1 MPAAPLLASSVYSG
15 LVQSVT
21 SANSLFCV
29 RKNVSK
35 SVRSSFLCSMI
46 WRSLVVV
53 FLLFFCSFVTRG
65 QSFISSRTA
74 LYKAAAEQKVC
85 VLFEQQNPSIF
96 SQAWSSTVSSPD
108 VVLKKLLPDYANDFS
123 PEEQREFSA
132 TFSSTQLAHQKALLD
147 FYGPLLERKLLLHQ
161 LPGVLKY
168 LPTALTGNCASYTD
182 AFQRRGMWALSYPI
196 AQKYRLRV
204 DSLIDERCGGD
215 LTTEAAARYLS
226 DLNQLFPN
234 DLARVLLAYW
244 KSPAYVL
251 SLAENGTSF
260 ASFTQEEDKSFIRYF
275 MYVSTLLH
283 QLPLPNA
290 LEAYFD
296 VYGAYRLHFFER
308 TVSFRSLQQVYG
320 LSVEE
325 LRSINPVYIGEKID
339 SSYRRLSFLLPTAA
353 SERFSQNGNE
363 LYNYKEKLP
372 VIDVVDEF
380 VYHRVKS
387 GETLGGIAKKYRV
400 SVNQI
405 KAWNN
410 LKRTTI
416 RKGQNLKIRQHKR
429 VVRAVEITQPLPT
442 PVLPSTPADTA
453 VVAPIITPKVEVKPP
468 QPKSKTHT
476 VKEGESLW
484 LIAKKYKTTPEKLMK
499 LNGIGEHIRPGQ
511 KLKIPQ

>member
-1 MPAAPLLASSVYSG
+1 
-15 LVQSVT
+15 
-21 SANSLFCV
+21 
-29 RKNVSK
+29 
-35 SVRSSFLCSMI
+35 MI
-46 WRSLVVV
+46 WRALPVV
-53 FLLFFCSFVTRG
+53 FLLSFCSLATRG
-65 QSFISSRTA
+65 QSFISAQTA
-74 LYKAAAEQKVC
+74 VYQKAAAQKVC
-85 VLFEQQNPSIF
+85 VLFEQQNPTLF
-96 SQAWSSTVSSPD
+96 SKPWSATIASPD
-108 VVLKKLLPDYANDFS
+108 DVLKKLLPEYAADFS

-132 TFSSTQLAHQKALLD
+132 TFSSTHLAHQKALVD
-147 FYGPLLERKLLLHQ
+147 FYGPLLERKLLIHQ

-168 LPTALTGNCASYTD
+168 LPTVLTGNCASYTD
-182 AFQRRGMWALSYPI
+182 AQQRAGMWALSYPV
-196 AQKYRLRV
+196 ALKYRLRV

-226 DLNQLFPN
+226 ELNQLFSN
-234 DLARVLLAYW
+234 DFSLVLLAYW

-260 ASFTQEEDKSFIRYF
+260 LSNTAEEDRRFIRYF
-275 MYVSTLLH
+275 MYTSTLLH
-283 QLPLPNA
+283 LLPIPNS

-296 VYGAYRLHFFER
+296 VYSAYKLHFFER

-320 LSVEE
+320 LSAEE
-325 LRSINPVYIGEKID
+325 LRSINPVYVGEKID

-353 SERFSQNGNE
+353 SERFSQNVNE
-363 LYNYKEKLP
+363 LYDYKEKLP

-380 VYHRVKS
+380 IYHRVKS

-400 SVNQI
+400 SVNQL

-429 VVRAVEITQPLPT
+429 VVRAVEPT
-442 PVLPSTPADTA
+442 PQVPAPVLPPAPADTA
-453 VVAPIITPKVEVKPP
+453 VTAPTVAPKVEVKPP

-499 LNGIGEHIRPGQ
+499 LNGIGEKIRPGQ